1 MTSTYEQ
8 DLARTEALAAANEPV
23 DARELSCQGLAN
35 VDPSYSKPIFHP
47 GVNGQ
52 YVIGYAEKMA
62 RLGEGH
68 VNGCDLIGH
77 GIED

>member
-1 MTSTYEQ
+1 MTSTH
-8 DLARTEALAAANEPV
+8 DMARTEAYAAANDPV

-47 GVNGQ
+47 GVYGQ
-52 YVIGYAEKMA
+52 YVLGYAEKMA

-68 VNGCDLIGH
+68 VYGCDLMGH
-77 GIED
+77 GIEE